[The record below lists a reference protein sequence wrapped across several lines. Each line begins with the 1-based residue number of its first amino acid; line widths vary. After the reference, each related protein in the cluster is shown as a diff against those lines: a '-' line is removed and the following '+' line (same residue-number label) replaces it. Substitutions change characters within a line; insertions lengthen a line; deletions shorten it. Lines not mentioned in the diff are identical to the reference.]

1 MSDRFASIDLKI
13 DRVLKTYYV
22 SALLFHSHPN
32 IDIYQDEVQRAQ
44 RNKNAGALIER
55 KLAILD
61 RALGM
66 DGLEAIMGHR
76 LGQSDMFGLHLFSL
90 AIYC

>member
-1 MSDRFASIDLKI
+1 M
-13 DRVLKTYYV
+13 
-22 SALLFHSHPN
+22 
-32 IDIYQDEVQRAQ
+32 QRAQ

-66 DGLEAIMGHR
+66 DGGPDGVEDNHGATNSGSRIFLSPHSVFTDIK
-76 LGQSDMFGLHLFSL
+76 
-90 AIYC
+90 

>member
-1 MSDRFASIDLKI
+1 M
-13 DRVLKTYYV
+13 
-22 SALLFHSHPN
+22 
-32 IDIYQDEVQRAQ
+32 QRAQ

-66 DGLEAIMGHR
+66 DSVVQMGAGGNHWAPTGTAEYSR
-76 LGQSDMFGLHLFSL
+76 VLIQFSPNQKTK
-90 AIYC
+90 